1 VERRVHVEVAESNA
15 IDLHRAAVASE
26 DRIEVCGGSQASCR
40 TASWE
45 VRSRCYHVAGSVP
58 LCRGYCTARK
68 ERSARYRRR
77 VRWGIKGGTP
87 MTQATVERSL
97 PVDCPSCIFDTT
109 PFVTT
114 LLSRDSRDAGQ
125 KQSSWQRR
133 TVPRSRAPACIRVRN
148 DPDIAAG
155 SQPRSSKL
163 FSRMVNDDLARF

>member
-1 VERRVHVEVAESNA
+1 VHGAP
-15 IDLHRAAVASE
+15 VASE
-26 DRIEVCGGSQASCR
+26 DRIEVYGGSQASCR

-45 VRSRCYHVAGSVP
+45 VQSLPSCSGVLTIVP
-58 LCRGYCTARK
+58 RLPRK
-68 ERSARYRRR
+68 ERSDATR
-77 VRWGIKGGTP
+77 VEFVGGIKGGTP
-87 MTQATVERSL
+87 MTQAAVERSL